1 MSALWA
7 ERVLVDG
14 VIETG
19 VRFETDGTGRI
30 TSRETDVPAL
40 PGDDL
45 AGFVIPGFANAHSHL
60 FHRVLRG
67 RTHDDGGDF
76 WAWREQMY
84 AAAAE
89 LDPDSYR
96 ELATAVF
103 GEMIANGYTA
113 VGEFHY
119 VHHRP
124 TGAAYD
130 DHNME
135 LAIADA
141 AAAVGIRLTL
151 LDTCYLAGGIG
162 QPLSAEQRRFGDGD
176 AAGWLARWHAL
187 RARLDERGN
196 PLVTLGAAIHSVRVV
211 PAEAIAE
218 IIAGLPSDVP
228 LHIHLSEQPRE
239 NAESIEAYGETPT
252 GLIAGLG
259 VLAERLSVVHATH
272 LTDSDIRLLGD
283 AGVSVVMCPT
293 TEADL
298 GDGIGPARALADAGA
313 SITLGS
319 DQNAVIDPFLEVR
332 GLEAGERLAS
342 GERGRFS
349 PAELLVAGTSAG
361 YRSLGLG
368 EARLEVGHPLDV
380 VEIDLFSARTIG
392 ARPEQIGLVA
402 SGSDVSG
409 VWVGGT
415 RVVTRESGG
424 LVAISGIGS
433 LPELYRRV
441 LKHKAETPERAD
453 TAAPDQGSSA

>member
-1 MSALWA
+1 MTAVWA

-14 VIETG
+14 VVETG
-19 VRFETDGTGRI
+19 VRLETDATGRI
-30 TSRETDVPAL
+30 TRRESGVAAH

-45 AGFVIPGFANAHSHL
+45 AGFVVPGFANAHSHL

-67 RTHDDGGDF
+67 RTHDSGGDF

-84 AAAAE
+84 AVAAE
-89 LDPDSYR
+89 LDPDAYR

-103 GEMIANGYTA
+103 AEMLAAGYTA

-119 VHHRP
+119 LHHRP
-124 TGAAYD
+124 SGAAYG
-130 DHNME
+130 DHDME

-141 AAAVGIRLTL
+141 AATVGIRLTL

-162 QPLSAEQRRFGDGD
+162 QPLSPEQARFSDGD

-187 RARLDERGN
+187 RARLDERAN
-196 PLVTLGAAIHSVRVV
+196 PLVTLGAAIHSVRAV
-211 PAEAIAE
+211 PVEAIAE
-218 IIAGLPSDVP
+218 IVAGLPADVP
-228 LHIHLSEQPRE
+228 LHLHLSEQPRE
-239 NAESIEAYGETPT
+239 NDDSVAAFGLTPA
-252 GLIAGLG
+252 GLVASLG

-272 LTDSDIRLLGD
+272 LTDHDIRLLGD

-298 GDGIGPARALADAGA
+298 GDGIGPARQLADAGA
-313 SITLGS
+313 SIALGS
-319 DQNAVIDPFLEVR
+319 DQNAVIDPLLELR

-342 GERGRFS
+342 GERGRFT
-349 PAELLVAGTSAG
+349 PAELMAAATANG

-368 EARLEVGHPLDV
+368 SAGLAVGDLLDL
-380 VEIDLFSARTIG
+380 VEIDLFSVRTIG
-392 ARPEQIGLVA
+392 ARTEQIGLVA

-415 RVVTRESGG
+415 RVMTRESGG
-424 LVAISGIGS
+424 IVAISGIGS
-433 LPELYRRV
+433 LSRLYQRV
-441 LKHKAETPERAD
+441 LKHKAETPERAEP
-453 TAAPDQGSSA
+453 AAPDQESSA

>member
-7 ERVLVDG
+7 ERLLVG
-14 VIETG
+14 GAIETG
-19 VRFETDGTGRI
+19 VRFETDVTGRI
-30 TSRETDVPAL
+30 VRRETGVPAL
-40 PGDDL
+40 PGDYL

-67 RTHDDGGDF
+67 RTHDNGGDF

-103 GEMIANGYTA
+103 GEMISTGYTA

-124 TGAAYD
+124 SGAAYG
-130 DHNME
+130 DHDME
-135 LAIADA
+135 LAMADA
-141 AAAVGIRLTL
+141 AATVGIRLTI

-162 QPLSAEQRRFGDGD
+162 QPLSAEQARFGDGD

-187 RARLDERGN
+187 RARLDERAN
-196 PLVTLGAAIHSVRVV
+196 PLVTLGAAIHSVRAV
-211 PAEAIAE
+211 PPEAIAE
-218 IIAGLPSDVP
+218 IIAGLPAGVP

-239 NAESIEAYGETPT
+239 NDDTIAAFGLTPT
-252 GLIAGLG
+252 ALLESLG
-259 VLAERLSVVHATH
+259 VLAERVSVVHATH
-272 LTDSDIRLLGD
+272 LTDPDIRLLGD

-313 SITLGS
+313 SIALGS

-332 GLEAGERLAS
+332 GIEAGERLAS

-349 PAELLVAGTSAG
+349 PAELLEAGTSAG

-368 EARLEVGHPLDV
+368 EARLGVGHPLDL
-380 VEIDLFSARTIG
+380 VEIDLESSRTIG

-402 SGSDVSG
+402 SGSDVTG
-409 VWVGGT
+409 VWVGG
-415 RVVTRESGG
+415 RRQVTRESGG

-433 LPELYRRV
+433 LADLYRRV
-441 LKHKAETPERAD
+441 LRARAETPQRAERAALD
-453 TAAPDQGSSA
+453 EESGA